1 MADFAELGLRFVP
14 VNDAAATKA
23 LSDVATGSDRAEIAS
38 KKLTATQ
45 ESAAR
50 TQRAVAEANRVNTSA
65 LGQMAQAIAAADAAQ
80 RAAVASTQKLGAA
93 VQASAAQAKAA
104 SVSFNT
110 FYDAAERDFATQYV
124 GSMNKV
130 VGVHGKAVGSSKA
143 MTQATLNLSR
153 QFADVGVTA
162 AMGMSPLMI
171 LIQQGPQ
178 IADAFSM
185 AKTQGIGFSD
195 IMRNMKG
202 VIGPLIPIIAG
213 VGAVLGVVVGG
224 FALFEREIDKNTKY
238 ATTWGDTWKATVHV
252 VGDAIMNGP
261 IGTGLRWLT
270 QAWNG
275 ALDTIVHITFET
287 FTRIPA
293 FISASYKTI
302 VANWGNLPGA
312 FEAIFVAA
320 ANAGVKAVAWMVNG
334 NIRLLNKLLDA
345 WSALGPVKIHAP
357 EVDFS
362 GFMLKASQ
370 GATKAEADLNKFYK
384 QDLASYQAAGRGFV
398 KDVADQAD
406 KEYLARQKAVEGLK
420 DHTKA
425 LKDQKEALDRTA
437 PLTADL
443 SKMVNLDA
451 PASTKGFE
459 RTLKEINGELKTLPD
474 ITAKAVDVME
484 AFYAAAN
491 DAGSGV
497 DQLFQGLHNRDWTSA
512 VSGLLRAAKAIKEA
526 FGKGGTTE
534 GKIGAI
540 AGIADG
546 IGQAVGGTAGS
557 VLSGAAGG
565 AMGGVSLALALGG
578 PVGWIAAAGAAI
590 GGLFGLFGSN
600 SKKQAEKEAARQA
613 AAEKEAQRQADIANQ
628 RREIELNIVALSG
641 DAVATLAAQREA
653 ELAGIDESN
662 KALAR
667 QMYALQDAK
676 KITDERTALEVRYMQ
691 ATGDEAG
698 ILAKARAEEVK
709 GIDATNRALLDLVYA
724 QEDYAGRLAG
734 AKTDLAAA
742 YEREAA
748 AIQTTQDKFAGLAK
762 TLREFGDSLDP
773 ANQAGGGSY
782 GAARFKFLKTA
793 SGTDAESLAG
803 IPDAGRAFIAAS
815 AANSRTLLAFQ
826 RDIATVRNATRAGEN
841 SALNQASIA
850 EQQLAGIKAQVSG
863 LITLNDSVLSLPA
876 AIAALLAVQAT
887 APTATPASVA
897 PTGPSATS
905 PNWTSYLNR
914 YADVMA
920 WAQSGHGDPT
930 KPIDGQTLED
940 RAKYH
945 YYNSGMT
952 EGRTPFATGGS
963 FTVGGMGGVDSQ
975 NFGPIALSPG
985 EVVNVR
991 RPGAANDEDM
1001 AGALSALAAEVAA
1014 LRQDVRAGNANTKK
1028 TADILT
1034 RVTPNG
1040 DTLLTE
1046 AA

>member
-1 MADFAELGLRFVP
+1 MADFAELGIRFLP
-14 VNDAAATKA
+14 VGDAEAERAFKAVTTGAESAETATK
-23 LSDVATGSDRAEIAS
+23 RM
-38 KKLTATQ
+38 TATQ

-50 TQRAVAEANRVNTSA
+50 TQRAMAEANRLNVSA
-65 LGQMAQAIAAADAAQ
+65 LGQMAQAIQAADAQQ
-80 RAAVASTQKLGAA
+80 RAAMKTTAA
-93 VQASAAQAKAA
+93 LSAEVKRAT
-104 SVSFNT
+104 VSFGD
-110 FYDAAERDFATQYV
+110 FYDAAERDFASQYV
-124 GSMNKV
+124 RSMTSV
-130 VGVHGKAVGSSKA
+130 TKAHVAGVGSSKA
-143 MTQATLNLSR
+143 MSQATLNLSR

-178 IADAFSM
+178 VADGFAM
-185 AKTQGIGFSD
+185 AAAQGVTFKDVLIGIRTQALALLAAW
-195 IMRNMKG
+195 
-202 VIGPLIPIIAG
+202 GPLIAAG
-213 VGAVLGVVVGG
+213 AALAGAVYAISEAMKASKLSADNAAKSAHDYAVAMQNARDAIGGVVV
-224 FALFEREIDKNTKY
+224 ATYKLADARKEAARASLEELRASNQKEINRLENPSI
-238 ATTWGDTWKATVHV
+238 ATR
-252 VGDAIMNGP
+252 VGRF
-261 IGTGLRWLT
+261 IGTPFTGAPAALLARADEE
-270 QAWNG
+270 QAARLKAQNASMLAEG
-275 ALDTIVHITFET
+275 IRLAMSDKLAVDS
-287 FTRIPA
+287 
-293 FISASYKTI
+293 SAK
-302 VANWGNLPGA
+302 AH
-312 FEAIFVAA
+312 VAA
-320 ANAGVKAVAWMVNG
+320 SGAVRGHSAALRDYSKAA
-334 NIRLLNKLLDA
+334 
-345 WSALGPVKIHAP
+345 
-357 EVDFS
+357 
-362 GFMLKASQ
+362 
-370 GATKAEADLNKFYK
+370 
-384 QDLASYQAAGRGFV
+384 
-398 KDVADQAD
+398 
-406 KEYLARQKAVEGLK
+406 
-420 DHTKA
+420 
-425 LKDQKEALDRTA
+425 KEALDRTA

-491 DAGSGV
+491 DAAGGV
-497 DQLFQGLHNRDWTSA
+497 GQLFGGLKNRDWTSA

-698 ILAKARAEEVK
+698 ILAKARAEEIK

-826 RDIATVRNATRAGEN
+826 RDVATVRNATRAAEN
-841 SALNQASIA
+841 SAMSQASIA